1 VYFGMGRWSLLIGML
16 LVFFG
21 LGLAVNSLR
30 GLMDG
35 EGKYDRDSARST
47 NVASLVGLLAGL
59 AMLIGGGWLLWQIV
73 PEYVMW

>member
-1 VYFGMGRWSLLIGML
+1 MYFGMGRWSLLIGML

-21 LGLAVNSLR
+21 LGLAINSWR
-30 GLMDG
+30 GLTG
-35 EGKYDRDSARST
+35 SEGKYDQTSAQST
-47 NVASLVGLLAGL
+47 NTASLVGLLAGL